1 MLSRRRFGSVTTRRP
16 ATPATA
22 AAPPTARP
30 TPDAVCE
37 IASVAANA
45 ADGARDAA
53 ANYAAARDAGL
64 AEGTAAGFLFA
75 LSADARGA
83 TTARAVHEVTAG
95 MVLREGTSG

>member
-1 MLSRRRFGSVTTRRP
+1 M
-16 ATPATA
+16 
-22 AAPPTARP
+22 
-30 TPDAVCE
+30 
-37 IASVAANA
+37 AANA
-45 ADGARDAA
+45 AAGARDAA
-53 ANYAAARDAGL
+53 ANDAAARDAGL